1 MKSVF
6 KKLAGIV
13 FATLLLAGPAW
24 GAPEGAQKAAA
35 LLDYIAA
42 DYGGA
47 VANGAVVS
55 QFEYDEQLE
64 FLGAVRKLLA
74 DVAPPA
80 AVAGG
85 LDRLEAAMKDKQG
98 ADVVSPLALEVR
110 RGILGHY
117 QIVQS
122 PERAPDA
129 ARGAKIFR
137 ETCASCHA
145 ADGSGQTPVAATFEV
160 KPPDF
165 RDPEG
170 ALARSP
176 FRAYNTVTFG
186 VEGTPMPGF
195 GQLSDAQRWDV
206 AFYVTTLAHGGP
218 KPEAAAPALPAGF
231 DASLPAL
238 AAQNDDELKARGAA
252 QHLAWLRATAPY
264 VAKVDAAGGV
274 AEVRRH
280 LDRVRQGLAANDFQ
294 AARLAAL
301 DAYLEGFEPIEAR
314 VSAMDHDLVIETEQL
329 FGKMRAAIERGDAAG
344 ATAALTEVDGVL
356 GRVET
361 RLAGQGSASSTT
373 LFVASAV
380 ILLREGLEVVL
391 LIGLMLALLGRM
403 GRDDAKRWVHRGWMA
418 ALAAGGLTWVA
429 ATFLVQV
436 SGRSREVLEGVVA
449 LVAAVVL
456 LFVSHWFLSA
466 AEKQRWLA
474 LIKEKVA
481 GHLNEGRVLPLFG
494 IAFLAVYREAFETVL
509 FYQALL
515 LDSPGGGMP
524 ILGGLVAGL
533 AGVAVFGFLILR
545 AGRKLPLG
553 PLFTVS
559 GLILCALC
567 VVFVGQGLAALR
579 EAGVMSPRPVDLPTV
594 SWLGLYPDLLGLGA
608 QAAMVAVIV
617 GLVYVPRLLARRNA
631 AAT

>member
-1 MKSVF
+1 MKTILKNVAR
-6 KKLAGIV
+6 LALL
-13 FATLLLAGPAW
+13 TLLLAGPAW

-47 VANGAVVS
+47 VADGAIVS

-80 AVAGG
+80 GIAGG
-85 LDRLEAAMKDKQG
+85 LDRLEAAMKEKKG
-98 ADVVSPLALEVR
+98 ADVVAPLALEAR

-117 QIVQS
+117 EIVQS

-176 FRAYNTVTFG
+176 FRAFNTVTFG

-238 AAQNDDELKARGAA
+238 AAENDGALRERLGRDA
-252 QHLAWLRATAPY
+252 ASLAYLRATAPY
-264 VAKVDAAGGV
+264 VARVEAAGGV

-280 LDRVRQGLAANDFQ
+280 LDRVRQGLAAGDLQ

-314 VSAMDHDLVIETEQL
+314 VGAIDQDLVIETERI
-329 FGKMRAAIERGDAAG
+329 FGKMRAAIERGDAPG
-344 ATAALTEVDGVL
+344 ATAALAETDAVL
-356 GRVET
+356 GRVEA
-361 RLAGQGSASSTT
+361 RLGGQEGLSSAS

-391 LIGLMLALLGRM
+391 LVGLMLALLGRM

-429 ATFLVQV
+429 ATWLVQV

-474 LIKEKVA
+474 FLKTKVA
-481 GHLNEGRVLPLFG
+481 GSEGRVLPLFG
-494 IAFLAVYREAFETVL
+494 LAFLAVYREAFETVL
-509 FYQALL
+509 FYQALV
-515 LDSPGGGMP
+515 LDSPGGGLP
-524 ILGGLVAGL
+524 ILGGLGAGL
-533 AGVAVFGFLILR
+533 AAVAVFGFLLLR

-553 PLFTVS
+553 PLFMGS
-559 GLILCALC
+559 GLILCVLC
-567 VVFVGQGLAALR
+567 VTFVGQGLAALR
-579 EAGVMSPRPVDLPTV
+579 EAGVLSPQPLDLPTIP
-594 SWLGLYPDLLGLGA
+594 WLGFYPDRLGLIA
-608 QAAMVAVIV
+608 QGAMVALIA
-617 GLVYVPRLLARRNA
+617 GLLLVPRLRGRGAP
-631 AAT
+631 AT